1 MDKDTKKKYG
11 RRILN
16 DEILRNMDNIHAQIK
31 DYKTYMD
38 KESFKESKEVE
49 ELYTQLRELGL
60 ELFYIGTWSTC
71 SSTTVTYPY
80 NS

>member
-16 DEILRNMDNIHAQIK
+16 DEILRNMDNIRAQIK

-60 ELFYIGTWSTC
+60 ELFYIG
-71 SSTTVTYPY
+71 
-80 NS
+80 N